1 MLKRKS
7 KNMSDT
13 VSDKVNP
20 GYGYELVDS
29 NDVKMG
35 DEIYMR
41 ADYYGYKAG
50 QWRPV
55 AASDLRGSSGYWEN
69 VPLRRAKA
77 IPPGWKLVPLG
88 EPLQEGDRYGWEYSD
103 PDNTGWN
110 VSDGRSGYAGHAF
123 RSSDAYIRRIPEPV
137 SIPEPVKPTA
147 PVHYFT
153 LSPGTKIEP
162 GDEVNTVEGWLPTTM
177 VGHDVPENSEYRRK
191 LGDPGE
197 GYRFLN
203 IGEVATLDDWVC
215 IGKAWERV
223 WGLDGTVVNDGWAG
237 RFRRALVTPGDG
249 FACQQAYRVDPVAMS
264 ATSFRAGWLARGKWE
279 ANEQGKPVSGN

>member
-7 KNMSDT
+7 KNMSD
-13 VSDKVNP
+13 DKVNP

-55 AASDLRGSSGYWEN
+55 AASDLRGSSGYWQN

-137 SIPEPVKPTA
+137 APSA
-147 PVHYFT
+147 PVHYYT
-153 LSPGTKIEP
+153 LSLGTKIEP

-177 VGHDVPENSEYRRK
+177 AGHDVPGNSEYRRI
-191 LGDPGE
+191 L
-197 GYRFLN
+197 
-203 IGEVATLDDWVC
+203 
-215 IGKAWERV
+215 
-223 WGLDGTVVNDGWAG
+223 
-237 RFRRALVTPGDG
+237 TPGDG
-249 FACQQAYRVDPVAMS
+249 FRFMVPGETVTTDDWFLSGSRWIKVYGLAGHVVAGFPWGAKFRRSLETTACLQAYRDTTGPLGPLS
-264 ATSFRAGWLARGKWE
+264 YSDFRDGWLAHDKW
-279 ANEQGKPVSGN
+279 QTGGNVN